1 MSFFRRFVW
10 IFASPYKVYDEIR
23 ESRVGWWQPWIIV
36 SVLFMIAT
44 WIAAPLQQ
52 AVMEMNPQFED
63 QDVSGQ
69 AGMMR
74 NMGVIMSPAMALIM
88 TAVVA
93 GITYIL
99 VTLMSREATFKKYF
113 TLLFFANIVYAVGYL
128 LTMVLLRMRGVEN
141 ITSPEDMH
149 LSLSLRM
156 LAPEASTFLRGLL
169 GSIEFFSIWGLV
181 LVVLGLRS
189 IFGLRT
195 GQAVAC
201 VIPLFIIYAAIAV
214 LSEFFIDFGQ

>member
-10 IFASPYKVYDEIR
+10 IFASPYKVFDEIR
-23 ESRVGWWQPWIIV
+23 ESKVGWWQPWVIV

-44 WIAAPLQQ
+44 WLAAPLQQ

-74 NMGVIMSPAMALIM
+74 TMGVIMSPAMALIM
-88 TAVVA
+88 TALVA

-181 LVVLGLRS
+181 LVCLGLRS

-201 VIPLFIIYAAIAV
+201 VVPLFIIYAAIAV
-214 LSEFFIDFGQ
+214 VSEFFIDFGQ

>member
-1 MSFFRRFVW
+1 M
-10 IFASPYKVYDEIR
+10 KTK
-23 ESRVGWWQPWIIV
+23 GWLV
-36 SVLFMIAT
+36 SVVA
-44 WIAAPLQQ
+44 
-52 AVMEMNPQFED
+52 
-63 QDVSGQ
+63 
-69 AGMMR
+69 
-74 NMGVIMSPAMALIM
+74 
-88 TAVVA
+88 VA
-93 GITYIL
+93 GIGYGIKGGCLTQNTKAPDEKL
-99 VTLMSREATFKKYF
+99 ASRFDDLCVIA
-113 TLLFFANIVYAVGYL
+113 
-128 LTMVLLRMRGVEN
+128 REN

-195 GQAVAC
+195 GQAVSC

-214 LSEFFIDFGQ
+214 LSEFFINFGQ